1 MYDKEL
7 ALEVLVQIEAAL
19 RTIAERFKPVKTVS
33 DFTGSPAGMEKLD
46 SICMLLIVIG
56 ETLKKLDKI
65 TDTSLLAKYPQ
76 IDWKKVKGLRD
87 VISHQYFDVN
97 AEWKDIT
104 VVYCLLNQNDSS
116 HYVKV
121 NKAFLGEQDAYIMA
135 QISDSFNY
143 ENINVS
149 LERWKNDNL
158 LQTIIL
164 DTTYINKESG
174 IFATDNN
181 IIYKTSDSIC
191 ADSEYKLIID
201 IPGKEPV
208 TSTTKLIDGFRVL
221 NNFEAPQRVIG
232 FSSSSPETIEWYSV
246 ENARLYELTIRFHY
260 YEITGTGTVAKSI
273 DWKQPAKLSP
283 TIFGNDKMSLE
294 IPGESFYQF
303 IAANISVDESVERRV
318 RSVLYG
324 NTTGCM
330 DFMFMLGGDDL
341 NTYIEVS
348 RPSNTIVQE
357 KPAFTNIVNGVGI
370 FSCRYDKNI
379 FGKELSDRSIDSLSC
394 GQYTRD
400 LRFVKSNGKLCWDD

>member
-1 MYDKEL
+1 MKKIIFL
-7 ALEVLVQIEAAL
+7 FV
-19 RTIAERFKPVKTVS
+19 TI
-33 DFTGSPAGMEKLD
+33 
-46 SICMLLIVIG
+46 LLSLFFSC
-56 ETLKKLDKI
+56 T
-65 TDTSLLAKYPQ
+65 TD
-76 IDWKKVKGLRD
+76 
-87 VISHQYFDVN
+87 FDVN

-104 VVYCLLNQNDSS
+104 VVYCLLNQNDSA
-116 HYVKV
+116 HLVKV

-149 LERWKNDNL
+149 LEQWKNNDFF
-158 LQTIIL
+158 QTIIL

-181 IIYKTSDSIC
+181 IIYKTSDSIY
-191 ADSEYKLIID
+191 ADSEYKLVIN

-208 TSTTKLIDGFRVL
+208 TSSTKLIDGFRVL

-232 FSSSSPETIEWYSV
+232 FSSSSPETIEWYSTK
-246 ENARLYELTIRFHY
+246 NARLYELTIRFHY
-260 YEITGTGTVAKSI
+260 SEITGSVTVAKFF
-273 DWKQPAKLSP
+273 DWKQPTKLS
-283 TIFGNDKMSLE
+283 TNLDGLEKMSLE

-303 IAANISVDESVERRV
+303 IAANISVDESVKRIA
-318 RSVLYG
+318 
-324 NTTGCM
+324 GCL

-357 KPAFTNIVNGVGI
+357 KPAFTNIANGVGI

-394 GQYTRD
+394 GQYTKD
-400 LRFVKSNGKLCWDD
+400 LRFVKSNGNFCWDD

>member
-1 MYDKEL
+1 MKKIIFL
-7 ALEVLVQIEAAL
+7 FF
-19 RTIAERFKPVKTVS
+19 TI
-33 DFTGSPAGMEKLD
+33 
-46 SICMLLIVIG
+46 LLSLFFSC
-56 ETLKKLDKI
+56 T
-65 TDTSLLAKYPQ
+65 TD
-76 IDWKKVKGLRD
+76 
-87 VISHQYFDVN
+87 FDVN

-149 LERWKNDNL
+149 LERWINNNL

-164 DTTYINKESG
+164 DTTYINKEHG

-181 IIYKTSDSIC
+181 IIYKTTDSIY

-201 IPGKEPV
+201 IPGKEQI
-208 TSTTKLIDGFRVL
+208 TSSTKLIARFKVL

-232 FSSSSPETIEWYSV
+232 FSSSSPETIEWNSV

-260 YEITGTGTVAKSI
+260 YEETTDSGTVAKFL
-273 DWKQPAKLSP
+273 DWKQPTKLSP
-283 TIFGNDKMSLE
+283 NLDGGEKMSLE

-303 IAANISVDESVERRV
+303 IAANISVIENVKRIA
-318 RSVLYG
+318 
-324 NTTGCM
+324 GCL

-357 KPAFTNIVNGVGI
+357 KPAFTNIVNGIGI

-379 FGKELSDRSIDSLSC
+379 FGKELSDRSVDSLSC
-394 GQYTRD
+394 GQYTKD
-400 LRFVKSNGKLCWDD
+400 LRFVKANGNFCWDD

>member
-1 MYDKEL
+1 M
-7 ALEVLVQIEAAL
+7 
-19 RTIAERFKPVKTVS
+19 
-33 DFTGSPAGMEKLD
+33 
-46 SICMLLIVIG
+46 
-56 ETLKKLDKI
+56 KKLVFLFATI
-65 TDTSLLAKYPQ
+65 LISLFFSCSTD
-76 IDWKKVKGLRD
+76 
-87 VISHQYFDVN
+87 FDVN

-104 VVYCLLNQNDSS
+104 VVYCLLNQNDSVNL
-116 HYVKV
+116 VKV

-135 QISDSFNY
+135 QVSDSFNY
-143 ENINVS
+143 KNINVS
-149 LERWKNDNL
+149 LERWENNNL

-164 DTTYINKESG
+164 DTTYINKEPG
-174 IFATDNN
+174 TFATDNN
-181 IIYKTSDSIC
+181 IIYKTTDSIY
-191 ADSEYKLIID
+191 ADSEYKLVIN

-208 TSTTKLIDGFRVL
+208 TSSTKLIDGFRVL

-232 FSSSSPETIEWYSV
+232 FSSSSPETIEWYSS

-260 YEITGTGTVAKSI
+260 YEITGSVTVAKFF
-273 DWKQPAKLSP
+273 DWKQPTKLS
-283 TIFGNDKMSLE
+283 TNLDGLEKMSLE

-303 IAANISVDESVERRV
+303 IATNISVDESVKRIA
-318 RSVLYG
+318 
-324 NTTGCM
+324 GCL

-394 GQYTRD
+394 GQYTKD
-400 LRFVKSNGKLCWDD
+400 LRFVKSNGNFCWDD